1 MKCEGGRE
9 MCCLCSPQ
17 ITMDVLVDMDH
28 EALKEIGVD
37 AYGARHKILKK
48 AKDASV
54 LTSPSGK
61 SCVV

>member
-1 MKCEGGRE
+1 M
-9 MCCLCSPQ
+9 LLSSQ

-28 EALKEIGVD
+28 DALKEIGVD

-54 LTSPSGK
+54 MAAQSGK
-61 SCVV
+61 GQWGEG